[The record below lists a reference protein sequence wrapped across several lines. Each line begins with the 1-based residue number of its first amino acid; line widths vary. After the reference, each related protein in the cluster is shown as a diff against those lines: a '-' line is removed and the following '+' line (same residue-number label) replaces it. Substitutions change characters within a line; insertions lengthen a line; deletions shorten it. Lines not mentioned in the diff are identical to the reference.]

1 MRLGDGAGRAPVAE
15 REPQSGEDPISR
27 ATIAETA
34 SDAAASDAGAER
46 LRLQVV
52 LARAGVASRRA
63 AAKLVAEGRVRV
75 NGEVVTNA
83 SLRVDPE
90 RDAVLLDGAPLGTP
104 DPLRYYALHK
114 PDGVLSSVGDDRG
127 RRTVVD
133 LLPEGAG
140 RCVPVGRLDYQSEGL
155 LLLTNDGPLITALL
169 HPSSQVP
176 REYLVEVEGRVQD
189 GALEAIFAGVTLP
202 DGTTAAA
209 KPKRSQRR
217 GKGSTW
223 LVLTLERGHKRE
235 VRQICAAVGHPV
247 RRLIRVRFGPIRLRE
262 LAPGAIR
269 PLTEQEIRLLRRQ
282 LPAEAGVAPS
292 PATAGRPKRPFQP
305 PRRPYTRQRCRK
317 RRP

>member
-1 MRLGDGAGRAPVAE
+1 M
-15 REPQSGEDPISR
+15 
-27 ATIAETA
+27 
-34 SDAAASDAGAER
+34 
-46 LRLQVV
+46 
-52 LARAGVASRRA
+52 
-63 AAKLVAEGRVRV
+63 RV

-90 RDAVLLDGAPLGTP
+90 RDAVLLDGAPLGAP

-262 LAPGAIR
+262 LAPGRSGRSRSKRSGCCGGNSR
-269 PLTEQEIRLLRRQ
+269 PRQ
-282 LPAEAGVAPS
+282 ASPPA
-292 PATAGRPKRPFQP
+292 
-305 PRRPYTRQRCRK
+305 RRPPAGPNGPFNHRAARILGSDAANAAPECDRD
-317 RRP
+317 RRAGGFGQDGPGPALGEAAGLARPRYRG